1 MGIYIFFIALAI
13 ILGILGIGYIC
24 VGKNRLGIVL
34 LVITIIIVKIICN
47 ALVWIKNLVKQK
59 MI

>member
-47 ALVWIKNLVKQK
+47 ALV
-59 MI
+59 